1 MHCATIRQLLPPY
14 YLAVDAAAAAAAAA
28 ITPCLLCGCYL
39 LPPPYNPR
47 LHTNR
52 QFPLT
57 SCGAEKSCSTSF
69 LRRVTKKRKMSVN
82 VIIIGPPGSG
92 VRTQAQR
99 LARRRPMPILS
110 SGVLIRDAVAD
121 AHSPLGKRARLFLD
135 AGKVSPPRCF
145 ASPNPKPLTS
155 HLHGLLALPAH

>member
-1 MHCATIRQLLPPY
+1 
-14 YLAVDAAAAAAAAA
+14 
-28 ITPCLLCGCYL
+28 
-39 LPPPYNPR
+39 
-47 LHTNR
+47 
-52 QFPLT
+52 
-57 SCGAEKSCSTSF
+57 
-69 LRRVTKKRKMSVN
+69 MSVN

-135 AGKVSPPRCF
+135 AGKVSPPPLLCW
-145 ASPNPKPLTS
+145 SKP
-155 HLHGLLALPAH
+155 